1 MKNKRVLV
9 ITIVIIVLL
18 VIVALLF
25 LPKGNDNDNKTFEK
39 DYDVK
44 VPKNTSI
51 IYLTD
56 ENIIKELS
64 TNDKLV
70 FFGNKNENYDTTKEG
85 VTTLLKTAEENGI
98 DKIYYYDLSGI
109 GDKREITDKLTEKL
123 DREGLMSPTLFLV
136 KNKKI
141 DSIEEGITKDIEQ
154 NYKKIMIGYLMCS
167 TPDC

>member
-1 MKNKRVLV
+1 MRNKRVLV

-18 VIVALLF
+18 AIGVLLF
-25 LPKGNDNDNKTFEK
+25 IPKDNNDNKTFEK
-39 DYDVK
+39 DYKVN

-56 ENIIKELS
+56 ENVIKELS

-70 FFGNKNENYDTTKEG
+70 FFGNKNENYNKTKEG
-85 VTTLLKTAEENGI
+85 VTTLLKIAEENGI

-136 KNKKI
+136 KNKEI
-141 DSIEEGITKDIEQ
+141 DSIEEGINKDIEQ
-154 NYKKIMIGYLMCS
+154 KYKKIMIGYLMCS

>member
-1 MKNKRVLV
+1 MRNKRVLV

-18 VIVALLF
+18 AIGVLLF
-25 LPKGNDNDNKTFEK
+25 IPKDNNDNKTFEK
-39 DYDVK
+39 DYEVN

-56 ENIIKELS
+56 ENVIKELS

-70 FFGNKNENYDTTKEG
+70 FFGNKNENYNKTKEG

-109 GDKREITDKLTEKL
+109 ENKREITDKLTEILEK
-123 DREGLMSPTLFLV
+123 EGLMSPTLFLV

-141 DSIEEGITKDIEQ
+141 DSIEEGINKDIEK
-154 NYKKIMIGYLMCS
+154 NYKKIMIAYLMCS

>member
-9 ITIVIIVLL
+9 ITAVIIVLL
-18 VIVALLF
+18 IIGVLLF
-25 LPKGNDNDNKTFEK
+25 IPKDNNDNKTFEK
-39 DYDVK
+39 DYKVN

-56 ENIIKELS
+56 ENVIKELS

-70 FFGNKNENYDTTKEG
+70 FFGNKNENYNKTKEG

-109 GDKREITDKLTEKL
+109 GDKREITDKLTEILEK
-123 DREGLMSPTLFLV
+123 ELMSPTLFLV
-136 KNKKI
+136 KNKEI
-141 DSIEEGITKDIEQ
+141 DSIEEGINKDIEQ
-154 NYKKIMIGYLMCS
+154 KYKKIMIGYLMCS

>member
-1 MKNKRVLV
+1 MRNKRVLV

-18 VIVALLF
+18 AIGVLLF
-25 LPKGNDNDNKTFEK
+25 IPKDNNDNKTFEK

-56 ENIIKELS
+56 ENVIKELS

-70 FFGNKNENYDTTKEG
+70 FFGNKNENYNKTKEG

-109 GDKREITDKLTEKL
+109 ENKREITDKLTEILEK
-123 DREGLMSPTLFLV
+123 EGLMSPTLFLV
-136 KNKKI
+136 KNKEI
-141 DSIEEGITKDIEQ
+141 DNIEEGINKDIEQ
-154 NYKKIMIGYLMCS
+154 KYKKIMIEYIMIS
-167 TPDC
+167 TNDC

>member
-1 MKNKRVLV
+1 MRNKRVLV

-18 VIVALLF
+18 AIGVLLF
-25 LPKGNDNDNKTFEK
+25 IPKDNNDNKTFEK
-39 DYDVK
+39 DYEVN

-56 ENIIKELS
+56 ENVIKELS

-70 FFGNKNENYDTTKEG
+70 FFGNKNENYNKTKEG

-109 GDKREITDKLTEKL
+109 ENKREITDKLTEILEK
-123 DREGLMSPTLFLV
+123 EGLMSPTLFLV
-136 KNKKI
+136 KNKEI
-141 DSIEEGITKDIEQ
+141 DSIEEGINKDIEQ
-154 NYKKIMIGYLMCS
+154 KYKKIMIGYLMCS

>member
-1 MKNKRVLV
+1 MRNKRVLV

-18 VIVALLF
+18 AIGVLLF
-25 LPKGNDNDNKTFEK
+25 IPKDNNDNKTFEK
-39 DYDVK
+39 DYEVN

-51 IYLTD
+51 ICLTD
-56 ENIIKELS
+56 ENVIKELS

-70 FFGNKNENYDTTKEG
+70 FFGNKNENYNKTKEG

-109 GDKREITDKLTEKL
+109 GNKREITDKLTEKL

-136 KNKKI
+136 KNKEI
-141 DSIEEGITKDIEQ
+141 DSIEEGINKDIEQ
-154 NYKKIMIGYLMCS
+154 KYKKIMIGYLMCS

>member
-1 MKNKRVLV
+1 MKNKRVIA
-9 ITIVIIVLL
+9 ITGVIIVLL
-18 VIVALLF
+18 VIGVLLF
-25 LPKGNDNDNKTFEK
+25 IPKDNNDNKTFEK
-39 DYDVK
+39 DYKVN

-56 ENIIKELS
+56 ENVIKELS

-70 FFGNKNENYDTTKEG
+70 FFGNKNENYNKTKEG

-136 KNKKI
+136 KNKEI
-141 DSIEEGITKDIEQ
+141 DSIEEGINKDIEQ
-154 NYKKIMIGYLMCS
+154 KYKKIMIGYLMCS